1 MKKPIR
7 GPQVAP
13 TQERRRELTKMLDEM
28 ASAGDANSAGWL
40 LALHELRKIRSF
52 PQCQNQK

>member
-13 TQERRRELTKMLDEM
+13 TQERRRELTKQLDEM
-28 ASAGDANSAGWL
+28 AGAGDTNAAGWL
-40 LALHELRKIRSF
+40 LALHELRKQRSF
-52 PQCQNQK
+52 PKCQK